1 MATDTLDKTHTD
13 HHATDNGS
21 WEGGE
26 YPFKVGYGKLMIWY
40 FLLSDAFT
48 FAGFLIAYGTLR
60 FSSPSWPVPDFVFS
74 TFPFLGAN
82 NPLLFV
88 TLMTFVLL
96 FSSFTMIRAVQ
107 EGHRENR
114 RGVVKWMTLTIL
126 GGLGFLGCQAWEWT
140 TLIATEHMT
149 VSTNPFGTHTEAGV
163 YLGPDGKESD
173 ETFDAGTSY
182 LIHKMDLPAADAEA
196 HGDVGDRS
204 EGSILNI
211 GHAGTITSSAP
222 AEHQVGSGTAAG
234 VAVDSIAQ
242 DSAAEEHADPEV
254 KEEVMARMGGAEGEG
269 TSHAAGEHE
278 TDDEHA
284 TGQMSDHGEQDA
296 HGDEHDAHHAYPG
309 PGDYPDAIV
318 DERGYIHRKYIAS
331 SGEHAGMVMSEQFG
345 PKAFGALFFF
355 ITGFHG
361 FHVFS
366 GVIFLLI
373 IMINV
378 MSGIYVARRNGN
390 EMVEKIGLYW
400 HFVDLVWVFVFLVF
414 YLL

>member
-13 HHATDNGS
+13 TTTDNGS

-60 FSSPSWPVPDFVFS
+60 FSSITWPVPDYVFS
-74 TFPFLGAN
+74 TFPILGPHH
-82 NPLLFV
+82 PLLFV

-114 RGVVKWMTLTIL
+114 RGVVIWMSLTIL
-126 GGLGFLGCQAWEWT
+126 GGFGFLGCQAWEWT
-140 TLIATEHMT
+140 TLIGKEHMSIT
-149 VSTNPFGTHTEAGV
+149 TSPFGRHTEAGI
-163 YLGPDGKESD
+163 YLDAAGKESS
-173 ETFDAGTSY
+173 EVFKSGTSY
-182 LIHKMDLPAADAEA
+182 LIHKTKFEEPKQVTGHEGAEA
-196 HGDVGDRS
+196 PV
-204 EGSILNI
+204 
-211 GHAGTITSSAP
+211 
-222 AEHQVGSGTAAG
+222 AEHS
-234 VAVDSIAQ
+234 SK
-242 DSAAEEHADPEV
+242 AEE
-254 KEEVMARMGGAEGEG
+254 EEGP
-269 TSHAAGEHE
+269 SFAA
-278 TDDEHA
+278 
-284 TGQMSDHGEQDA
+284 
-296 HGDEHDAHHAYPG
+296 
-309 PGDYPDAIV
+309 PGDYPNATV
-318 DERGYIHRKYIAS
+318 DVRGYVHRKYL
-331 SGEHAGMVMSEQFG
+331 VSEGPDTGLIKSDPFG

-366 GVIFLLI
+366 GVIFLTI
-373 IMINV
+373 IMVNV
-378 MSGIYVARRNGN
+378 ISGIYIQRRNKN